1 MEEAPNTTILSTLWY
16 SETLTGEKTQVSFIE
31 EIPQLESA
39 PDSITGS
46 ALDIDY
52 EFSQPG
58 KRKAEDIEIPI
69 YYTRTQHKR
78 LKNLDKNKNYFWF
91 VRLPESTVE
100 EDGEE
105 PLVMYFQGKI
115 RIAIG
120 DLSDEDWIKDNI
132 KLYKTTE
139 VKESDGFP
147 KTNQ

>member
-1 MEEAPNTTILSTLWY
+1 MEDTPNITMLSTLWY
-16 SETLTGEKTQVSFIE
+16 SETLAGDKTQVSFVE

-58 KRKAEDIEIPI
+58 KRKAEEIEIPV
-69 YYTRTQHKR
+69 YYTHTQHKR
-78 LKNLDKNKNYFWF
+78 LRALDKDKEYYWF
-91 VRLPESTVE
+91 VKLPDSSVKGE
-100 EDGEE
+100 ENGE

-139 VKESDGFP
+139 VKESYGFP
-147 KTNQ
+147 IAE